1 MEACNL
7 CGGTHWETLE
17 AEGGVRVVRCACEM
31 VFLTPQP
38 SRPSLEEAYGESYYR
53 AWDGQARR
61 RDRIW
66 RRRIERVA
74 ALAPPPGQLL
84 DVGCGAGE
92 FLRAARARGWT
103 VAGTELSAYAATAA
117 GDGLRVIPG
126 EVWEADLPAGAFDV
140 VTCWHV
146 IEHVRD
152 PRRAVEEVGR
162 LLRPGGWLI
171 LATPNLDDR
180 IFQAAYLLARGRRP
194 RLYAPGEREIHLFC
208 FSART
213 LRRLVESAGLQA
225 TAVGFDRG
233 AAAVW
238 GKQMVNEAAY
248 AWFLCT
254 GLNWGM
260 ALELVARKPEGLAG
274 RGRG

>member
-1 MEACNL
+1 MERCNL
-7 CGGTHWETLE
+7 CGGTQWETLE
-17 AEGGVRVVRCACEM
+17 EAGGMRVVRCACDL

-38 SRPSLEEAYGESYYR
+38 PRPALERAYGEPYYR

-61 RDRIW
+61 RERIW

-74 ALAPPPGQLL
+74 ALAPPPGHLL

-92 FLRAARARGWT
+92 FLRAAQARGWT
-103 VAGTELSAYAATAA
+103 VTGTELSAYAAEAAA
-117 GDGLRVIPG
+117 GGGLQVIPG
-126 EVWEADLPAGAFDV
+126 EVWEAGLSADSFEA

-152 PRRAVEEVGR
+152 PRRVINEVR
-162 LLRPGGWLI
+162 RVLRPGGWLI
-171 LATPNLDDR
+171 LATPNLEDR
-180 IFQAAYLLARGRRP
+180 IFRAAYLLVRGRRP
-194 RLYAPGEREIHLFC
+194 AVYMPDEREVHLFC

-213 LRRLVESAGLQA
+213 LPRLIESAGLQV

-238 GKQMVNEAAY
+238 GKHLVNEAAY
-248 AWFLCT
+248 AWFRCT
-254 GLNWGM
+254 GTNWGM
-260 ALELVARKPEGLAG
+260 ALELVARKPEG
-274 RGRG
+274 RGGP